1 MKKIHSFNLA
11 IIACLTASLPIHA
24 QFLINEKRAVYDKRS
39 NTYIV
44 SIPEKNFGKDY
55 PATITLE
62 SDSAW
67 SHLRLEKNDTKNVYT
82 FRQVEANKTYQLQA
96 KRGDQDINAKITF
109 TFLPII
115 DLQGNFGYNFCNGRL
130 SLLTPD
136 NNEPTTTLLKAKWRG
151 ESTNAEN
158 RHKRNYKI
166 KLLDSEGKSQDI
178 SFLGMREDN
187 NWILDAG
194 QVDMFRI
201 RNRVATELWNDIATK
216 PYYTEREPKAKSGV
230 EGKVVEVIL
239 NNEYTGIYS
248 LTEAMDRK
256 EMKLKK
262 YDDKKQ
268 EFHGQM
274 WKSSSWDGSTFW
286 DIQNDYDNTQ
296 GCWRAFETKY
306 PDIEDVNPTDYSPL
320 YDAINLVANSDDET
334 FKKEVSDYFDLPVLI
349 DYQILLEITN
359 AIDNIGKNLYWAIY
373 DRAKS
378 KKLTLA
384 IWDLDATVGQFYTDE
399 PLHPDVVSPT
409 NKLPINAFNIYNR
422 LILLNVDNYNQ
433 RVANRYK
440 ELRNSYLSEQSL
452 LERYETYYNLLKNS
466 GAAQREEF
474 RWSRNS
480 DLAGNQL
487 DFDKEIE
494 YIKDWIQKRLDYLDS
509 ESSPLLTTIKHTSLP
524 NNKLLPIYNIMG
536 QKVSNSYKGIKIVK
550 GRKFI
555 RIL

>member
-1 MKKIHSFNLA
+1 MKKIHSFNL
-11 IIACLTASLPIHA
+11 IIITCLTASLPIHA
-24 QFLINEKRAVYDKRS
+24 QFLVNGKRTVYDKRS
-39 NTYIV
+39 NTYLIN
-44 SIPEKNFGKDY
+44 IPEKNFGKNY

-62 SDSAW
+62 PDSAW
-67 SHLRLEKNDTKNVYT
+67 SHLKLEENDTEYGYT
-82 FRQVEANKTYQLQA
+82 FKQVEADKTYQLQA
-96 KRGDQDINAKITF
+96 KRGNQDINAKIAF

-115 DLQGNFGYNFCNGRL
+115 DLQGNFGYNFANGRL
-130 SLLTPD
+130 SLLAPD
-136 NNEPTTTLLKAKWRG
+136 NSEPIITLLKAKWRG
-151 ESTNAEN
+151 GSTNTEN

-166 KLLDSEGKSQDI
+166 KILNSEGKSQDI

-194 QVDMFRI
+194 QVDLFRV
-201 RNRVATELWNDIATK
+201 RNRIATELWNDMATK
-216 PYYTEREPKAKSGV
+216 PYYTEKEPKAKSGV

-239 NNEYTGIYS
+239 NNEYAGIYS

-286 DIQNDYDNTQ
+286 EAQDNYDNTQ
-296 GCWRAFETKY
+296 ECWRAFETKY

-320 YDAINLVANSDDET
+320 YDAINLVANGDDET
-334 FKKEVSDYFDLPVLI
+334 FKKEVSDYFDIPVLI
-349 DYQILLEITN
+349 DYQILLEMTN

-373 DRAKS
+373 DRTKS

-384 IWDLDATVGQFYTDE
+384 IWDLDATVGQFYKDD

-409 NKLPINAFNIYNR
+409 NELSIKTFNIYNR
-422 LILLNVDNYNQ
+422 LMLLNVDNYNQ
-433 RVANRYK
+433 RVAYRYK
-440 ELRNSYLSEQSL
+440 ELRKSFLSEQSL

-466 GAAQREEF
+466 GAAQREEV
-474 RWSRNS
+474 RWSGDS

-494 YIKDWIQKRLDYLDS
+494 YIKDWIQKRLAYLDS
-509 ESSPLLTTIKHTSLP
+509 ENSPLLTAIKQPSFP
-524 NNKLLPIYNIMG
+524 NKKNLPIYNIMG
-536 QKVSNSYKGIKIVK
+536 QKVSNSYKGIKIIK
-550 GRKFI
+550 GKKYI
-555 RIL
+555 